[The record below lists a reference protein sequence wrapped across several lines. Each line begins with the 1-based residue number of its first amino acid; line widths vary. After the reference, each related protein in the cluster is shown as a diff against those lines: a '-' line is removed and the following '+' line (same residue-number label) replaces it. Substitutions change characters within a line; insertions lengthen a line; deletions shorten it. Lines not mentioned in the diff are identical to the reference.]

1 MDIMKLTGFALAAV
15 ILTLFV
21 GENHKMAGN
30 LIRIF
35 ACSLLL
41 ILILPQ
47 LQVIFSIIHD
57 LSTKMSLDDTYLKI
71 IFKII
76 GIAYIAEFGY
86 QLCKDAGE
94 GAIGSKVQLAG
105 KVLILV
111 LASPIILALIEL
123 ITQFI

>member
-1 MDIMKLTGFALAAV
+1 MDIIRLTGFALAAV
-15 ILTLFV
+15 ILSLFV
-21 GENHKMAGN
+21 GESHRTAGN

-47 LQVIFSIIHD
+47 LGVIFSIITD
-57 LSTKMSLDDTYLKI
+57 LSTKMSLEDFFLKI
-71 IFKII
+71 IFKIV
-76 GIAYIAEFGY
+76 GIAYVAEFGY

-94 GAIGSKVQLAG
+94 SAIASKVQLAG

-123 ITQFI
+123 ITQLI

>member
-21 GENHKMAGN
+21 GENHKTAGN
-30 LIRIF
+30 LKRIF

-47 LQVIFSIIHD
+47 LQVIFSIIND

-71 IFKII
+71 IFKK
-76 GIAYIAEFGY
+76 Y
-86 QLCKDAGE
+86 LK
-94 GAIGSKVQLAG
+94 
-105 KVLILV
+105 ILQNK
-111 LASPIILALIEL
+111 PR
-123 ITQFI
+123 

>member
-1 MDIMKLTGFALAAV
+1 MDIIKLTGFALAAV
-15 ILTLFV
+15 ILALFV
-21 GENHKMAGN
+21 GENHKTAGN

-35 ACSLLL
+35 ACTLLL

-47 LQVIFSIIHD
+47 LGVIFSIITD
-57 LSTKMSLDDTYLKI
+57 LSTKMSLEDTYLKI
-71 IFKII
+71 IFKIV

-94 GAIGSKVQLAG
+94 SAIASKVQLAG

-123 ITQFI
+123 ITQLI